1 MNIYL
6 ISEYVKRL
14 TKDDIIKFSLNQ
26 GVNLDEQELDIIY
39 NHLKND
45 YKTFIYGNPRPI
57 LDQIKKEVKPITYNK
72 IENLYQQFKDY
83 LQ

>member
-14 TKDDIIKFSLNQ
+14 TKEDIVKFAASQ
-26 GVNLDEQELDIIY
+26 GTILEEQELNTIY
-39 NHLKND
+39 TYIKER

-57 LDQIKKEVKPITYNK
+57 LDELKQKVKPMTYNK
-72 IENLYQQFKDY
+72 IENLYGQFKDKI
-83 LQ
+83 

>member
-14 TKDDIIKFSLNQ
+14 KKDDIQKFALNQ
-26 GVNLDEQELDIIY
+26 GISLDIDELDIIY
-39 NHLKND
+39 NHVKND

-57 LDQIKKEVKPITYNK
+57 LDQVKTEVKPLTYNK
-72 IENLYQQFKDY
+72 IENLYKQFKDY
-83 LQ
+83 IK

>member
-14 TKDDIIKFSLNQ
+14 TKEDIIKFSKSQ
-26 GVNLDEQELDIIY
+26 GVILENRELDIIY
-39 NHLKND
+39 EYIKKH

-57 LDQIKKEVKPITYNK
+57 LDDIKTKVKPLTYNK
-72 IENLYQQFKDY
+72 IETLYKEFKDKV
-83 LQ
+83 

>member
-14 TKDDIIKFSLNQ
+14 KKEDVNKFALKQ
-26 GVNLDEQELDIIY
+26 GVTLDNDELDLIF
-39 NHLKND
+39 NHVKND

-57 LDQIKKEVKPITYNK
+57 LDEVKTKVKPITYNK
-72 IENLYQQFKDY
+72 IENLYQQFKDFIK
-83 LQ
+83 

>member
-14 TKDDIIKFSLNQ
+14 KKEDIQKFALNQ
-26 GVNLDEQELDIIY
+26 GITLDNDELDIIY
-39 NHLKND
+39 NHVKND

-57 LDQIKKEVKPITYNK
+57 LDQVKKEVKPITYNK

-83 LQ
+83 LK